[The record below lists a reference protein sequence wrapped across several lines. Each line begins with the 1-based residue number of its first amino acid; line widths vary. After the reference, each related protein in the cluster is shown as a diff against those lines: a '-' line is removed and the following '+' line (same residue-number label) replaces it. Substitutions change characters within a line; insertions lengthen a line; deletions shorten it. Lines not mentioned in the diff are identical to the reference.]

1 MSRRRGYGP
10 AMTKSSSRS
19 VAVVGGG
26 PAGLMAAEML
36 LARGHGVDVFDAKPS
51 LGRKFLMAGKSGLN
65 LTHGEDFET
74 LVARFGEAADILEP
88 ALRAFGPREI
98 QAWAQ
103 GLGTELFTGSSGRI
117 FPKAM
122 KASPLLRAWLSRLG
136 DAGARVHTRHRWKGW
151 AEGGALLFDT
161 PAGEVQVSTDAT
173 ILAVGGASWPRL
185 GSDGAWADVLRRK
198 GIECAPFKPAN
209 CGFEVEWSQH
219 FRERFAGHPLKSC
232 VLSIDGTSV
241 PGDFVVT
248 EAGVEGG
255 AVYTLSA
262 RLREKIA
269 AKGAAMLLVNLAPD
283 RDPERLLRALSR
295 PRGKRSLS
303 NFLRQAA
310 GLDGVKVGL
319 LRERLPAKSFETPR
333 ILAKAIQSLG
343 VLATA
348 PRPVEEAISSA
359 GGLAFQALDDGLMI
373 KAMPGVF
380 AAGEMLDWEAPTG
393 GYLLTACLATGHA
406 AGNAAA
412 DWLDGKPT

>member
-10 AMTKSSSRS
+10 AMVKSPSRS
-19 VAVVGGG
+19 VAVIGGG

-36 LARGHGVDVFDAKPS
+36 LARGHGVAIFDAKPS

-74 LVARFGEAADILEP
+74 LLTRFGEGAGSLEA
-88 ALRAFGPREI
+88 ALRAFGPKEI

-136 DAGARVHTRHRWKGW
+136 GGGVRVHTRHRWMGW
-151 AEGGALLFDT
+151 AEDGALVFEV
-161 PAGEVQVSTDAT
+161 PNGEVRSSPDAT
-173 ILAVGGASWPRL
+173 ILATGGASWPRL
-185 GSDGAWADVLRRK
+185 GSDGAWAEILRGR
-198 GIECAPFKPAN
+198 GVESAPFEPAN
-209 CGFEVEWSQH
+209 CGFLVDWSQH

-232 VLSIDGTSV
+232 TLSIDDITV
-241 PGDFVVT
+241 QGDFVVT
-248 EAGVEGG
+248 DTGIEGG
-255 AVYTLSA
+255 VVYTLSA
-262 RLREKIA
+262 RLRDKVA

-283 RDPERLLRALSR
+283 RDPDRLLKALSR

-303 NFLRQAA
+303 NFLRQAT
-310 GLDGVKVGL
+310 GLEGVKAGL

-333 ILAKAIQSLG
+333 TLAKAIQSLG
-343 VLATA
+343 ILVTA
-348 PRPVEEAISSA
+348 PRPIEGAISTA
-359 GGLAFQALDDGLMI
+359 GGLAFQDLDDGMMI

-406 AGNAAA
+406 AGNAAG
-412 DWLDGKPT
+412 DWLDGQTT